1 MNLEYHPSMYPR
13 EVLSLTL
20 FLVVVWGLGLWGL
33 WKVTK

>member
-13 EVLSLTL
+13 EVLSLIL
-20 FLVVVWGLGLWGL
+20 FLVVVWLIGLVGL